1 MLQGQQMAFYV
12 VLPTEKNGIESLLT
26 VESKLSDAS
35 VLNAL
40 IDKMVQIQLTI
51 QLPKFSFRQKLN
63 LKVRQFL
70 LPGPPSAVL
79 QYQSHA

>member
-1 MLQGQQMAFYV
+1 M

-26 VESKLSDAS
+26 VESRLSDAS

-63 LKVRQFL
+63 LKVRQLVFIVSFP
-70 LPGPPSAVL
+70 LPSPLCVCM
-79 QYQSHA
+79 